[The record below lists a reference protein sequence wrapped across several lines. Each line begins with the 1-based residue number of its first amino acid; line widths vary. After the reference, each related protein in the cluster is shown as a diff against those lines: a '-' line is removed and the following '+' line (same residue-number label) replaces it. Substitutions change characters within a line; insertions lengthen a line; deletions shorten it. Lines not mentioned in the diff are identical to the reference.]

1 MAIEVHITLVAINDV
16 KSLQVGK
23 MQSITRRQAIAA
35 TFKGVVAYIASA
47 SVMADHCLVDISAV
61 GDPDI
66 CHPKPVPTV
75 PTFGLAAL
83 GGLMLL
89 LAKRLYR
96 R

>member
-1 MAIEVHITLVAINDV
+1 MATKVHITLVWIHDV
-16 KSLQVGK
+16 KSFQVEK

-35 TFKGVVAYIASA
+35 TFKGAVAYVASA
-47 SVMADHCLVDISAV
+47 SAMADHCLVDISAGV
-61 GDPDI
+61 DPDI
-66 CHPKPVPTV
+66 CHPKPVPAV
-75 PTFGLAAL
+75 PTLGLAAL

>member
-1 MAIEVHITLVAINDV
+1 MATKVHITLVWIHDV
-16 KSLQVGK
+16 KSFKVEK

-35 TFKGVVAYIASA
+35 AFKGAVAYVASA
-47 SVMADHCLVDISAV
+47 SAMADHCLVDISAGV
-61 GDPDI
+61 DPDI
-66 CHPKPVPTV
+66 CHPKPVPAV
-75 PTFGLAAL
+75 PTLGLAAL